1 MSDTLTPTQAV
12 AEEFCAMLEQGQHF
26 EAMQRFYA
34 DDVRHVE
41 AMSME
46 GPTVTEGKA
55 AVMEGM
61 GKFMES
67 IEVHGGGIGKPY
79 PNGDQFI
86 VEMWMDCTFKDGP
99 MAGQR
104 YDMREMA
111 LYTLKDGKVSEA
123 RFFYGA

>member
-55 AVMEGM
+55 A
-61 GKFMES
+61 
-67 IEVHGGGIGKPY
+67 EVHGGGIGKPY